1 MRVPGWR
8 LGPHRYVP
16 VPPAE
21 PDGLGAA
28 DAGCAWHLV
37 RRDGEGPRCLLQL
50 WEAPPEPV
58 LDQLREAFLQR
69 FGRPEALD
77 PGPCHLGFDGA
88 RAWFLQE
95 LGGLSLD
102 RLWAR
107 ADGADRV
114 RIRARL
120 VRALAGS
127 RVPRLLLPG
136 LVGFSAGRVLAP
148 RVLGLAQA
156 PWDGAG
162 LLARLDQMGPAGPG
176 GGPRP
181 WADPPDLADHA
192 WLPLDGRTQE
202 LTYLKSLMFGLGAAL
217 PMERVVLLQGE
228 AGLGHDPMCDWA
240 AAAAETEGLWVTSL
254 ELFPGERAASLLE
267 RLLQS
272 LLSGLE
278 AGLYAARPTVARAL
292 AGRVASFAFLGGGR
306 LAPGDRPL
314 VAAERHAA
322 LEAIGYAQA
331 CHPRLVVLRGLERAA
346 EEVPELLED
355 LVLAGRVPWIL
366 AAADPGRNPELGA
379 CLERLGHH
387 PVSATVVLKRLEDA
401 DLLQVLERILG
412 AHVLPAGFLAQLAA
426 ACLGNPGLLR
436 AILEQ
441 TRAQGLLVWRDGAW
455 GCGPDWAAELAVEPD
470 LVAGVLDGRLGRL
483 PAAAQA
489 LVRCLALADGPLDAA
504 GLGQV
509 LDLDGDG
516 LEAAL
521 RAAMAGRLVL
531 AAGGAVRIAGP
542 LVRNLVLDRM
552 SGPEQALAARLL
564 LRLLVA
570 QGGRPLLAVRL
581 QALAQDRATALA
593 QVLQSI
599 PSLPSGRN
607 TGPGVGPGEAERVVR
622 EALALG
628 PDPGQEA
635 RLWEFLAG
643 AWEDGEAGPRAAGAG
658 AGSGDAASPAP
669 SAAPAP
675 EEPPAA
681 AALAAL
687 DRAIQALG
695 ALAGW
700 KEEEHAARL
709 HRKRALLALHLRRP
723 AEAQVSLATAA
734 ALLADHPFH
743 PEQPRMRLATGRL
756 ARAQGDLA
764 RAMVVLDQGLDL
776 SRRLGAD
783 PGHPDQAA
791 LLLEL
796 SLARGEA
803 ALGPEA
809 LAVLEGLRDEAE
821 RANDTWLLARVL
833 DGLGQVRAGLG
844 QTGQACAD
852 LARALGLAGS
862 MGRPRLQ
869 AACALRLGICQSWRQ
884 LLGPAQ
890 DHLAQALVGF
900 ERLGDRAGAARARI
914 WQARNQ
920 AALGDHGLAELLLL
934 RGADTA
940 TGLLRPG
947 EHAERALLDAE
958 LAGFRDHWG
967 EARRHYQSAANRF
980 AHAGMVWGERL
991 ALLRCIQAEAQ
1002 ELADTRPGE
1011 LQLAWGRLEQLRA
1024 AVVQAGSPWLELE
1037 WRRALAHL
1045 LTAGGL
1051 GAARPEPTLL
1061 AWSQVLE
1068 GALQLQFP
1076 ALALEAAARGS
1087 ELLLGLGDRPG
1098 ARSRIQ
1104 DALPAALELWAHL
1117 PEGAGPAFLVR
1128 SDIHGF
1134 RQAAAKAGAPVAWPD
1149 PGAGQE
1155 LDPATG
1161 RRPEC

>member
-1 MRVPGWR
+1 
-8 LGPHRYVP
+8 

-50 WEAPPEPV
+50 WEAPPPAV

-69 FGRPEALD
+69 FSRAEALD
-77 PGPCHLGFDGA
+77 PGPCHLGCDGT

-95 LGGLSLD
+95 LGGLPLD
-102 RLWAR
+102 GLWGR
-107 ADGADRV
+107 ADAADRAG
-114 RIRARL
+114 IRARL
-120 VRALAGS
+120 VQALAGS

-136 LVGFSAGRVLAP
+136 LVRFAAGRVLAP

-181 WADPPDLADHA
+181 WAEPPDLADRA
-192 WLPLDGRTQE
+192 WLPLDGRAQE

-217 PMERVVLLQGE
+217 PMERVVLLLGE

-254 ELFPGERAASLLE
+254 ELFPGERAGTLLE
-267 RLLQS
+267 RLLQA

-278 AGLYAARPTVARAL
+278 ADLYAARPTVARAL
-292 AGRVASFAFLGGGR
+292 ARRVANFAFLGGGR

-314 VAAERHAA
+314 EAAERHAA
-322 LEAIGYAQA
+322 LEAIGFAQA
-331 CHPRLVVLRGLERAA
+331 WHPRLVVLRGLDRGA
-346 EEVPELLED
+346 EEVPELLEE

-366 AAADPGRNPELGA
+366 AAADPGRNPELNA
-379 CLERLGHH
+379 CLERLGRH

-412 AHVLPAGFLAQLAA
+412 AHALPAGFLAQLAA

-436 AILEQ
+436 SILEQ
-441 TRAQGLLVWRDGAW
+441 ARAQGLLLWRDGAW
-455 GCGPDWAAELAVEPD
+455 RCAPDRAAELAVEPD
-470 LVAGVLDGRLGRL
+470 LVAGVLEGRLGRL
-483 PAAAQA
+483 SAEAQA
-489 LVRCLALADGPLDAA
+489 VVRCLALADGPLDAV

-521 RAAMAGRLVL
+521 QAAVAGRLALV
-531 AAGGAVRIAGP
+531 AGGAVRVAGP

-552 SGPEQALAARLL
+552 CGPEQASAARLL
-564 LRLLVA
+564 LRLLGA
-570 QGGRPLLAVRL
+570 QGGRVLLAVRL

-593 QVLQSI
+593 QAIQAIQSLH
-599 PSLPSGRN
+599 PGRRD
-607 TGPGVGPGEAERVVR
+607 GARVAPEAAERVVW
-622 EALALG
+622 EALALD

-635 RLWEFLAG
+635 RLWEFLAD
-643 AWEDGEAGPRAAGAG
+643 AWEDGVGEPRAAEAG
-658 AGSGDAASPAP
+658 ADPASAP
-669 SAAPAP
+669 GGAPA
-675 EEPPAA
+675 AGL
-681 AALAAL
+681 AALAAM

-700 KEEEHAARL
+700 KEEEHSARL
-709 HRKRALLALHLRRP
+709 HRKRALLALRLRRP
-723 AEAQVSLATAA
+723 AEAQASLATAA

-743 PEQPRMRLATGRL
+743 PEQPRMRLAAGRL
-756 ARAQGDLA
+756 GRAQGDLP
-764 RAMVVLDQGLDL
+764 RAMAALDEGLDL
-776 SRRLGAD
+776 SRRLGTD

-796 SLARGEA
+796 SLAQGEA
-803 ALGPEA
+803 ARGPEA
-809 LAVLEGLRDEAE
+809 LAALEGLYQQAE
-821 RANDTWLLARVL
+821 QAGDPWLLARVL
-833 DGLGQVRAGLG
+833 DGLGRVRAGLG
-844 QTGQACAD
+844 QTAQACAD
-852 LARALGLAGS
+852 LEAALGLAGS
-862 MGRPRLQ
+862 MGRHGLQ
-869 AACALRLGICQSWRQ
+869 AACALRLGICLSWRQ
-884 LLGPAQ
+884 LLGPAL
-890 DHLAQALVGF
+890 DHLARALAGF

-914 WQARNQ
+914 WQARDH
-920 AALGDHGLAELLLL
+920 AALGDHGLAELMLLQ
-934 RGADTA
+934 GADTA

-947 EHAERALLDAE
+947 EQAERAFLDAE

-967 EARRHYQSAANRF
+967 EARRHYHSAANRF
-980 AHAGMVWGERL
+980 AHAGMAWGERL
-991 ALLRCIQAEAQ
+991 ARLRGIQAEAQ

-1011 LQLAWGRLEQLRA
+1011 LQLAWGRLQLLQA
-1024 AVVQAGSPWLELE
+1024 AVAQAGSPWLELE

-1045 LTAGGL
+1045 LAAEGL
-1051 GAARPEPTLL
+1051 GAARPERAVQAWGEVL
-1061 AWSQVLE
+1061 A
-1068 GALQLQFP
+1068 GARQLQFP
-1076 ALALEAAARGS
+1076 AMALEAAARGS
-1087 ELLLGLGDRPG
+1087 ELLLGLGERLG
-1098 ARSRIQ
+1098 ARSRIL
-1104 DALPAALELWAHL
+1104 DALPAAMELWAHL

-1134 RQAAAKAGAPVAWPD
+1134 RQAAAKAGVPVAWPD
-1149 PGAGQE
+1149 P
-1155 LDPATG
+1155 ATSQG
-1161 RRPEC
+1161 GETT